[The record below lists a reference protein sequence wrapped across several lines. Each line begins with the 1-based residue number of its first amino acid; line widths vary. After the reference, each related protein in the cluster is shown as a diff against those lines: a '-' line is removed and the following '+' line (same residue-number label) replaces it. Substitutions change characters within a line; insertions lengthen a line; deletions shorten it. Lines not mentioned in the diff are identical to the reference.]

1 MTQKL
6 SDWTARN
13 PTRRSVVGGCGALFA
28 TLGAT
33 KLAGATEPASPN
45 ILFIL
50 ADDLGYADLS
60 CYGRPDY
67 RTPVLDKLAAQGV
80 MLTQGYAN
88 SAVCSATR
96 VALITGRYQYR
107 LPVGLEEPIP
117 TRDDGLG
124 LPPGQ
129 PTLPSLLRARG
140 YRTALVGKWHMG
152 SPPAYGPLKSGYDRF
167 FGIVMGAADYFT
179 HRAADRNHP
188 NQPGLYEGDR
198 PVERDGYLTDLFAD
212 RAIEEIRSASVARRP
227 FFLSLHF
234 NAPHWPW
241 EGPNDRAV
249 AATVADLHNY
259 DGGSLATYGEMVRA
273 MDAGIG
279 RVLAALDALGQTE
292 NTIVVFTS
300 DNGGERYSDN
310 WPFTGGKT
318 ELLEGGL
325 RVPLIVRW
333 PGAIA
338 SGAQSD
344 QVMTSMDWLPTLLA
358 AGGGAPSPR
367 FPPDGED
374 LLDVLTG
381 REKPRPR
388 KLYWRFK
395 NSEQAAVRD
404 GDWKYL
410 KLGGYEY
417 LFDVATDPRER
428 ANLKLRE
435 PTVFD
440 RLRRDYAAWNA
451 TMLPYP
457 ASSFSGG
464 SKGELA
470 DHY

>member
-1 MTQKL
+1 MAQPV
-6 SDWTARN
+6 WAARN
-13 PTRRSVVGGCGALFA
+13 LTRRSIVRGCGAVLA
-28 TLGAT
+28 A
-33 KLAGATEPASPN
+33 AGARRLSAAVEAKPPN
-45 ILFIL
+45 VLFIL

-60 CYGRPDY
+60 CYGRRDY
-67 RTPVLDKLAAQGV
+67 RTPVLDRLAAQGV
-80 MLTQGYAN
+80 MLTQGYSN

-124 LPPGQ
+124 LPPDQ
-129 PTLPSLLRARG
+129 PTLPSLLRASD

-152 SPPAYGPLKSGYDRF
+152 SPPDYGPLKSGYDSF
-167 FGIVMGAADYFT
+167 FGIIMGAADYFT

-188 NQPGLYEGDR
+188 GQPGLYEGDR

-212 RAIEEIRSASVARRP
+212 RAIAEIRSAAAARRP
-227 FFLSLHF
+227 LFLSLHF

-249 AATVADLHNY
+249 AAKITDLHDY
-259 DGGSLATYGEMVRA
+259 DGGSLATYGEMVGA

-279 RVLAALDALGQTE
+279 RVLGALDTLGLAE

-318 ELLEGGL
+318 ELLEGGI

-338 SGAQSD
+338 AGTRSD
-344 QVMTSMDWLPTLLA
+344 QVMASMDWLPTLLA
-358 AGGGAPSPR
+358 AAGGAHDPS
-367 FPPDGED
+367 FPPDGEN
-374 LLDVLTG
+374 LLRVLTG
-381 REKPRPR
+381 REPPRPR

-404 GDWKYL
+404 GVWKYL

-417 LFDVATDPRER
+417 LFDVAADPRER
-428 ANLKLRE
+428 ANLKVRE
-435 PTVFD
+435 AAVFD
-440 RLRRDYAAWNA
+440 RLRHDYRAWNA

-457 ASSFSGG
+457 PSSFSGSPKG
-464 SKGELA
+464 SLA